1 MFEVYPNPTS
11 GLLNVSL
18 TLYKNAVVNM
28 LVYTPEG
35 REVYVKSY
43 GTVKVLT
50 DAVNMSELSQGVY
63 IIKLRVDEEVY
74 YHKVVKN

>member
-1 MFEVYPNPTS
+1 
-11 GLLNVSL
+11 
-18 TLYKNAVVNM
+18 M

-50 DAVNMSELSQGVY
+50 DAVNMNELSQGVY